1 MKLNQMK
8 RSVISLIFLI
18 ISLISG
24 TTIIAQTTGCTDPQS
39 INFDP
44 SAIQNDG
51 SCEYPLSNSIPRV
64 ICELP
69 MEVNETSSL
78 IFLKNKVWTLNDS
91 GNEAAI
97 YVLDTLT
104 GQVLQKVILENTTNV
119 DWEELCF
126 DNEYLYV
133 GDFGNN
139 AGMRTDLCIYKVL
152 VENLP
157 DEGNASVTAEKI
169 SFSYPDQ
176 TSFDFSK
183 THNFDCEA
191 FISSGDSLY
200 LFTKNRGDSQ
210 TKIYRLPK
218 ETGSWKADYVTVF
231 NARGLITG
239 ADFNTQKNELILV
252 GYGANYLMPY
262 VWIMFGFDGNDFFGA
277 NKRRIDFTAYPAA
290 QMEGI
295 TYLHGKQILISA
307 ERSLAY
313 AARFYHFSTVD
324 YTDKNISNADA
335 RRAKKAIIHISEQL
349 TDTLKMSVSNLP
361 KGTYRVDISN
371 LNEKV
376 ILSFSA
382 DFAKNEEKELN
393 LSIADL
399 PSDMYLVT
407 FIGER
412 AVVRQKFMKP

>member
-1 MKLNQMK
+1 MKLNQIN

-18 ISLISG
+18 ISLFSG
-24 TTIIAQTTGCTDPQS
+24 TSIIAQTTGCTDPQA

-44 SAIQNDG
+44 AAIRNDG
-51 SCEYPLSNSIPRV
+51 SCDYPISSSVPHV

-69 MEVNETSSL
+69 VEVNETSSL
-78 IFLKNKVWTLNDS
+78 VFLKNKLWTLNDS
-91 GNEAAI
+91 GNKAAI
-97 YVLDTLT
+97 YVIDTAS
-104 GQVLQKVILENTTNV
+104 GAILQEVNLENAINT
-119 DWEELCF
+119 DWEELCY

-139 AGMRTDLCIYKVL
+139 AGMRNDLCIYKVPI
-152 VENLP
+152 ENLP

-169 SFSYPDQ
+169 NFSYPDQ

-200 LFTKNRGDSQ
+200 LFTKNRGDSH
-210 TKIYRLPK
+210 TKVYRLPK
-218 ETGSWKADYVTVF
+218 KAGSWNADYVTVF
-231 NARGLITG
+231 NAKGLITG
-239 ADFNTQKNELILV
+239 ADFNARKNELVLV

-262 VWIMFGFDGNDFFGA
+262 VWIMFGFEGSNFFDA
-277 NKRRIDFTAYPAA
+277 NKRRIDFPAYPAA

-295 TYLHGKQILISA
+295 TYLKGKQMLISA
-307 ERSLAY
+307 ERSVAY
-313 AARFYHFSTVD
+313 AARLYRFSSED

-335 RRAKKAIIHISEQL
+335 RRAKRARIHVFEPVM
-349 TDTLKMSVSNLP
+349 DTIRMGVSNLP
-361 KGTYRVDISN
+361 KGIYRVDITD

-376 ILSFSA
+376 LLSFA
-382 DFAKNEEKELN
+382 DEFAKKEEKEIS

-399 PSDMYLVT
+399 PAGTYLVT
-407 FIGER
+407 FSGER
-412 AVVRQKFMKP
+412 AVISEKFMKH